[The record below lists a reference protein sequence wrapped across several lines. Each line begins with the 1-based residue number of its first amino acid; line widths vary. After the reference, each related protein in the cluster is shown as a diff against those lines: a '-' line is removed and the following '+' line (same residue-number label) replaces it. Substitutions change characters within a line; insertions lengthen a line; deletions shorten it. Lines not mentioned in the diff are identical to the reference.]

1 MSERKR
7 PPYKAIGIGIGVV
20 GLLIALVSLLADVIG
35 IGSAPLAFGYKQMIG
50 TTAGSVLLVLGVALY
65 LYATPPRQRP

>member
-7 PPYKAIGIGIGVV
+7 PPYTVIGIGMAVA

-35 IGSAPLAFGYKQMIG
+35 IGSVPSSFGYKQMIG
-50 TTAGSVLLVLGVALY
+50 TIAGSMLLVLGVALY